1 MLLDADNSVN
11 YVYSAESMKRIT
23 VTTDDYY
30 NYKVYLS
37 NPFDFDSMVEIGKI
51 TATNSSKLTEQVVY
65 IMMLNKIK
73 LPSK

>member
-30 NYKVYLS
+30 NYKVYVS
-37 NPFDFDSMVEIGKI
+37 NPFDFDMVEIGKI

-73 LPSK
+73 LPNK